1 MSRNPLFG
9 GLDLPIMATLTQT
22 VATTRKLALWAI
34 LFGAGLIIF
43 LVIFNY
49 SKSIYTKLFPP
60 KPTNIS
66 AFGKLPYLEIEKNPN
81 VTSSEGSLFVI
92 ETANNKLPNLGNYA
106 NVYPIAEPAINLW
119 TLEDTKTK
127 AKTLGFPKE
136 PETLD
141 AFNFK
146 WTQSSPISKTL
157 LFNSKENSYSLNTN
171 FIDDPEIISKQKIIE
186 DKTAI
191 DKARNFLKILGFE
204 QKELEKTKITR
215 LTIKDGKLEEVPS
228 KSETY
233 LIRVSFQRADI
244 EKNPVISLDEK
255 TTEVSVLLNSYG
267 TEIQK
272 QVVGASVV
280 FWNPDLTKGS
290 PYPIKT
296 SSTAFEELKSG
307 KAQVLSKP
315 YPEIQKIKIQHI
327 YLAYFN
333 PPNLQKYLQP
343 IIVFDGENGFRAV
356 VEAVSANSKQK

>member
-1 MSRNPLFG
+1 
-9 GLDLPIMATLTQT
+9 MATLTQT
-22 VATTRKLALWAI
+22 VITTRKLVLWAI

-60 KPTNIS
+60 KPTNTS
-66 AFGKLPYLEIEKNPN
+66 AFGKLPYLEIEKNPT
-81 VTSSEGSLFVI
+81 VTSSEGFLFKI
-92 ETANNKLPNLGNYA
+92 ETANNKLPDLGNYV
-106 NVYPIAEPAINLW
+106 NVYPIEEPTINLW
-119 TLEDTKTK
+119 TLEDAKTK
-127 AKTLGFPKE
+127 AKNLGFPKE
-136 PETLD
+136 PEKLD
-141 AFNFK
+141 EFNFK
-146 WTQSSPISKTL
+146 WTGSSPISKTL
-157 LFNSKENSYSLNTN
+157 TFNLKENSYSLNSN
-171 FIDDPEIISKQKIIE
+171 FIDDPEIILKQKIIE
-186 DKTAI
+186 DKAAI

-215 LTIKDGKLEEVPS
+215 LAIKDGELEEVPS

-267 TEIQK
+267 NDVQN
-272 QVVGASVV
+272 QVVEANVS

-290 PYPIKT
+290 LYPIK
-296 SSTAFEELKSG
+296 SSTTAFEELKSG

-315 YPEIQKIKIQHI
+315 YPQSQNIKIQHI

-333 PPNLQKYLQP
+333 PPNFQKYLQP

-356 VEAVSANSKQK
+356 VEAVPANSKQK